1 MHRSIMISF
10 AFLDQLFYLLI
21 CLLICLLS
29 CPSDCLL
36 IPACIPTCI
45 NMCIAI
51 VHTYI
56 HTNSYSNISNNL
68 PTYSTTDYLF
78 LRTRYLLAYLHAI
91 QCIFFTALSVC
102 FDACLSVYLS
112 VSQPRRQPAFPPV
125 MIIYPW
131 RTPLP
136 SVSGAGDGVHLFCDG
151 APDA

>member
-21 CLLICLLS
+21 CLLICLPS

-51 VHTYI
+51 VHTDI

-78 LRTRYLLAYLHAI
+78 LWTHYTYLPIYMPSNAYFYCTVCLLR
-91 QCIFFTALSVC
+91 CLSLCLFFCLSASKAACLPARNDHLSVAHTSA
-102 FDACLSVYLS
+102 FR
-112 VSQPRRQPAFPPV
+112 QWRRR
-125 MIIYPW
+125 W
-131 RTPLP
+131 RTPL
-136 SVSGAGDGVHLFCDG
+136 L
-151 APDA
+151 